1 MKIWDQYLDRKRAL
15 FRTQYQ
21 TPLELFDSA
30 NGILIKC
37 FEVCGGERTKP
48 GYTRRNARL
57 IFLVTDLI
65 LYLFVNLYSI
75 AIVWGSLMDVVF
87 CFVTLGIA
95 IQGLAKIECFTCP
108 ELNDLH
114 LYNVGRFSVPPRFPE
129 VEEALFHTAAMCKV
143 FIKILAVAFSIV
155 AIAIFSY
162 AILMPVVS
170 HQLSLAFGFYLPF
183 LDFRSPVGFA
193 INSAY
198 QSLQVI
204 EGCCGLMACDSC
216 LLFLILNAT
225 GQMDLI
231 IIYLQRLSEMI
242 DGNGGGQNDDEIAD
256 VISYIV
262 TKHLEHTKY
271 VTDMDKL
278 LKKQFFISF
287 CCMIF
292 ELVASLAIIVRTP
305 WYPGMA
311 VTLICTIQ
319 LFVSCAL
326 GTFLSSK
333 NDKLIEEIY
342 NVNWYGLSTK
352 HQKTLQQVLL
362 HSQHP
367 VVLSDGFSAIDLFN
381 FVEIYKKIYS
391 YLMVL
396 QNMS

>member
-1 MKIWDQYLDRKRAL
+1 MKIWERYLKRQRAL
-15 FRTQYQ
+15 FRLRYQ
-21 TPLELFDSA
+21 SPKQLFDSA
-30 NGILIKC
+30 CELLIKC
-37 FEVCGGERTKP
+37 FAVCGGERMKP
-48 GYTRRNARL
+48 GYTRRNPRL

-95 IQGLAKIECFTCP
+95 IQGLAKIEAFTCP

-114 LYNVGRFSVPPRFPE
+114 LYNVGRFQLPPRFPE

-143 FIKILAVAFSIV
+143 FIRILAVAFSIV
-155 AIAIFSY
+155 AIAIYSY
-162 AILMPVVS
+162 AILMPLVEGK
-170 HQLSLAFGFYLPF
+170 LSLAFGFYLPF
-183 LDFRSPVGFA
+183 IDYRTPIGFA
-193 INSAY
+193 INWVY
-198 QSLQVI
+198 QFIQVS
-204 EGCCGLMACDSC
+204 EGCIGLMACDTC
-216 LLFLILNAT
+216 LLFLIVNAT

-231 IIYLQRLSEMI
+231 IIYLRRLTELI
-242 DGNGGGQNDDEIAD
+242 DSNNAGQNDEKIAD
-256 VISYIV
+256 LIGDIV
-262 TKHLEHTKY
+262 VKHLEHTKY

-278 LKKQFFISF
+278 LKKQFFINFS
-287 CCMIF
+287 CIIF
-292 ELVASLAIIVRTP
+292 ELVASLAIVVRFP

-311 VTLICTIQ
+311 IALICTIQ
-319 LFVSCAL
+319 LFVNCSL
-326 GTFLSSK
+326 GTYLSSK
-333 NDKLIEEIY
+333 NDKLVEEIY

-362 HSQHP
+362 TSQHP
-367 VVLSDGFSAIDLFN
+367 VVLSDGFAAIDLYN